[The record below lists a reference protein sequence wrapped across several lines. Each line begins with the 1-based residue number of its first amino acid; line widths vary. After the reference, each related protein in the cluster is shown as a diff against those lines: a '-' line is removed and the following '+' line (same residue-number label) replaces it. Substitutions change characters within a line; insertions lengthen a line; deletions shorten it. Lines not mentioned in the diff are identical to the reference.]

1 MLSAIIPLLVNSLGW
16 SIKPVL
22 EKMAV
27 QKIGIIDFLFIRY
40 IFTGFLS
47 LGGLVF
53 YIYWQNKTI
62 SNYISF
68 NYSISAIKW
77 GLIVSSV
84 AIVALLAH
92 YYLLKNFKVHYV
104 VGMVESSIVLF
115 STLLSSLILK
125 EKLSANKCWGILLIS
140 LGIYFINAV

>member
-1 MLSAIIPLLVNSLGW
+1 MLSAIIPLLVNFLGW

-47 LGGLVF
+47 LCGLVF

-62 SNYISF
+62 MSYLSF
-68 NYSISAIKW
+68 NYSISAVKW
-77 GLIVSSV
+77 GLLVSIV
-84 AIVALLAH
+84 AIIALLAH

-125 EKLSANKCWGILLIS
+125 EKLSANKCWGIVLIA
-140 LGIYFINAV
+140 LGIYFINAS

>member
-1 MLSAIIPLLVNSLGW
+1 MLPVIIPLLVNSLGW

-27 QKIGIIDFLFIRY
+27 QNIGIVDFLFIRY
-40 IFTGFLS
+40 IFTGLLS
-47 LGGLVF
+47 LCGLII
-53 YIYWQNKTI
+53 YIYWQNKTLH
-62 SNYISF
+62 NYISF
-68 NYSISAIKW
+68 SYSISAIKW
-77 GLIVSSV
+77 GVIVSTV
-84 AIVALLAH
+84 AIFSLLAH

-140 LGIYFINAV
+140 LGIYFINTV